1 LTLSEKIMNKT
12 LKQSAAN
19 GHLTPDLTTA
29 AEHEGVA
36 PETLRD
42 AIANGTAVIPKNPRR
57 PGTIPR
63 AIGAGLSTKINVNLG
78 ASPHHTAPEEE
89 YEKLRL
95 SIELG
100 ADAVMDLSLGPRIND
115 IRREILARS
124 PLMVGTVPLYQT
136 GYELSRSQRHF
147 NEMTIDDFLRVIEQQ
162 AEEGVDFMTIH
173 SGITRFTLE
182 LMERQGRSLNV
193 VSRGGALLVNW
204 LRKNPGRE
212 SPLFEHFDKIL
223 DILAAYDVTLSLGDG
238 MRPGA
243 TCDATDRAQIGELL
257 LLGELTQRAWEKGVQ
272 VMIEGP
278 GHMPLNQVPENMRLE
293 KKLCHGAP
301 FYVLGPL
308 VTDLAAGHDHI
319 AAAIGGTLAAI
330 NGADFL
336 CYVTP
341 AEHLRLPLPEDVRAG
356 IIASKIAAHAADV
369 ANGLPK
375 ALARERAMADARRNL
390 DWEAQFNLVLDPET
404 ARSRRASSEIGAD
417 RECTMCGEFCA
428 IRQCNA

>member
-1 LTLSEKIMNKT
+1 MT
-12 LKQSAAN
+12 LKQSAAQ
-19 GHLTPDLTTA
+19 GTLIADLIA
-29 AEHEGVA
+29 AAAYEGIA
-36 PETLRD
+36 PEILRA
-42 AIANGTAVIPKNPRR
+42 AIAAGTAVIPKNPRR
-57 PGTIPR
+57 PNTLAR
-63 AIGAGLSTKINVNLG
+63 AIGQNLSTKINVNLG
-78 ASPHHTAPEEE
+78 ASSYHTNPEEE
-89 YEKLRL
+89 FEKLRL
-95 SIELG
+95 SVELG
-100 ADAVMDLSLGPRIND
+100 ADAVMDLSLGPRINE

-136 GYELSRSQRHF
+136 GYEISSSQRHF
-147 NEMTIDDFLRVIEQQ
+147 SEMVIDDFLSVITRQ

-173 SGITRFTLE
+173 SGITRFTLNA
-182 LMERQGRSLNV
+182 MEREGRALNV

-212 SPLFEHFDKIL
+212 SPLYEHFDKIL
-223 DILAAYDVTLSLGDG
+223 DVLAAYDVTLSLGDG

-257 LLGELTQRAWEKGVQ
+257 MLGELTQRAWERGVQ

-278 GHMPLNQVPENMRLE
+278 GHMPLNQVPENMRIE

-308 VTDLAAGHDHI
+308 VTDVAAGHDHI

-341 AEHLRLPLPEDVRAG
+341 AEHLRLPLPEDVREG

-369 ANGLPK
+369 AKGLPK
-375 ALARERAMADARRNL
+375 AIARERAMAQARRNL
-390 DWEAQFNLVLDPET
+390 DWEAQFNLAIDQEK
-404 ARSRRASSEIGAD
+404 ARAYRASSEIGGD
-417 RECTMCGEFCA
+417 KECTMCGEFCA
-428 IRQCNA
+428 IKQCNAE

>member
-1 LTLSEKIMNKT
+1 MLWGSMTR
-12 LKQSAAN
+12 KQSAAQ
-19 GHLTPDLTTA
+19 GRVTPDIVAA
-29 AEHEGVA
+29 AEHEGIA

-42 AIANGTAVIPKNPRR
+42 AIAAGSAVLPKNPRR
-57 PGTIPR
+57 PGTLAR
-63 AIGAGLSTKINVNLG
+63 AIGQGLSTKINVNLG
-78 ASPHHTAPEEE
+78 ASSHHTDLGEEL
-89 YEKLRL
+89 EKLRL
-95 SIELG
+95 CVGLG

-124 PLMVGTVPLYQT
+124 PLMVGTVPLYQA
-136 GYELSRSQRHF
+136 GFELSSSQRHF
-147 NEMTIDDFLRVIEQQ
+147 HEMEIGDFLRVITRQ

-173 SGITRFTLE
+173 SGVTRFTLAA
-182 LMERQGRSLNV
+182 MERQGRALNV
-193 VSRGGALLVNW
+193 VSRGGALLVSW

-212 SPLFEHFDKIL
+212 SPLHEHFDDIL
-223 DILAAYDVTLSLGDG
+223 DVLAAHEVTLSLGDG

-278 GHMPLNQVPENMRLE
+278 GHMPLNQVAENMRIE

-330 NGADFL
+330 HGADFL

-341 AEHLRLPLPEDVRAG
+341 AEHLRLPTPADVREG

-369 ANGLPK
+369 AKGLPA
-375 ALARERAMADARRNL
+375 ALARERAMARARRNL
-390 DWEAQFNLVLDPET
+390 DWEAQFNLALDPEK
-404 ARSRRASSEIGAD
+404 ARASRASSEIGGN

-428 IRQCNA
+428 IKQCNGE